1 MEAPDVAMGGL
12 GLGCVGMA
20 IFGIIAL
27 AAFAFWI
34 WMLID
39 AIRRTPSGGNTK
51 LIWILVIILAGIIGA
66 LVYFFVQRP
75 KNPPQT

>member
-1 MEAPDVAMGGL
+1 MEAPDVAMGGV
-12 GLGCVGMA
+12 GCVGMA
-20 IFGIIAL
+20 IIGIVVL

-39 AIRRTPSGGNTK
+39 AIRRTPSEGNTK

>member
-1 MEAPDVAMGGL
+1 MEATPDVALGGM
-12 GLGCVGMA
+12 GCVGMA

-27 AAFAFWI
+27 AVLAFWI

-39 AIRRTPSGGNTK
+39 AIRRTPSEGNTK